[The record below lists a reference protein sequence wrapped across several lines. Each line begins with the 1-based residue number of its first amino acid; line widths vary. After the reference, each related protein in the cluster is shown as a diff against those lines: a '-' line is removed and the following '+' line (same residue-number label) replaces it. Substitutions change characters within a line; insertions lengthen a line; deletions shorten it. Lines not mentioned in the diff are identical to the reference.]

1 MDVLIFLGAVIALA
15 VILFLLYL
23 VLFGPSR
30 IVPEDRRL
38 VIYRNGRFHRIVGP
52 GRVRLLPG
60 LDEVKKEIEVRDHP
74 IDLSIPGIFAYGLPN
89 DFKLNLWCQVDLEK
103 AAEGNRDRLVRLVQ
117 ITDSEREHQIEILV
131 RQAII
136 DQMTRLQAEIP
147 LRPEEDNLMGKVAAL
162 APGTD
167 RNKQLLE
174 GISQDLVQTLPTIG
188 VILDEEYPIKLTQ
201 RGIPQEMVEALERM
215 RGRQLD
221 SEWLKKYAAEL
232 REQFPEISNAVLAQ
246 MLGSIKGVDLTS
258 VQGFLFEQEVAEN
271 QASVRLKVP
280 RDGPVTPNV
289 SVNPPPAK
297 QAKSAAVSV
306 AEPHPQ
312 ATSPHLTK
320 QDLVV
325 LKRVPRTD
333 QDQRKSA

>member
-1 MDVLIFLGAVIALA
+1 
-15 VILFLLYL
+15 
-23 VLFGPSR
+23 
-30 IVPEDRRL
+30 
-38 VIYRNGRFHRIVGP
+38 
-52 GRVRLLPG
+52 
-60 LDEVKKEIEVRDHP
+60 
-74 IDLSIPGIFAYGLPN
+74 
-89 DFKLNLWCQVDLEK
+89 
-103 AAEGNRDRLVRLVQ
+103 LVRLVQ

-167 RNKQLLE
+167 RNQQLLE

-232 REQFPEISNAVLAQ
+232 REQFPEISNAQ

-258 VQGFLFEQEVAEN
+258 VQGFLFEQEAAEN